1 MQLDSELLQIFL
13 AEISSYQAI
22 LEDEAADREDQAAA
36 AHGLKGAAGM
46 VGFPE
51 LQALAKELENSLR
64 EGDTGPR
71 DLHLPRIREI
81 IADIGG
87 GAAAD
92 DDAPVATLL
101 PRQESSPPT
110 PESRSEQ
117 RPGPELLPDEG
128 SGFDAE
134 TMAMLQGIFLEEAAD
149 HLTAMEAALEQL
161 ANDPGDAN
169 AVHGLFRASHTL
181 KGAAA
186 TVDLHTL
193 GRAAHLLE
201 DRFEAIRNAG
211 AAVPPD
217 EVDRLTTCSDL
228 LRSMVENIADVDRTD
243 ALYEDLVELLNAEL
257 VLGQRPLATTPPDA
271 DPHDNDDALAEE
283 TVPDDDMGWDAETQ
297 AILLQTF
304 HDEAAELLDE
314 LDPLVEELAGG
325 STADTDKLF
334 RLAHTLKGSAG
345 AVGMSRLSKAAH
357 ALEDELE
364 ALRSGDGDHASPDLT
379 DVIASLRQLAEVDNK
394 SAESKRLLKQALA
407 DLESARGPTSRSRR
421 PTLTTLPAPRR
432 APELE
437 PGPGPGPGPGDDPD
451 ALEVTV
457 ERRASSERRS
467 GKRRGDEERMIRVNA
482 ERLDSLLNAV
492 GEIVFRRTLIER
504 RSEELTG
511 LVKDLGASHL
521 SLRAAA
527 LALRDLRGADYHVQR
542 FSELEIEFADVLSNF
557 DRAESGLKEE
567 TEGLRKDALYLQEG
581 LTQIRLLSVRYL
593 FARLRRSVREI
604 ARSESKQVTLQV
616 QGEDTEIDKVVAEK
630 IADPMIQII
639 RNAVA
644 HGIESPEE
652 RRAAGKPEAGTVTI
666 TAVQENNFVTLEV
679 SDDGGGIDLESIR
692 EALASKG
699 LMSADEARSAPD
711 AEVTA
716 AIFLPGLS
724 TRRSADAVAGRGV
737 GLDVVRD
744 TIFRLGGEVTVHSE
758 RGRYSRFTVRMPL
771 STAVTNALLFK
782 AAGEVFC
789 IPVRWVV
796 ETRTTKTSD
805 VLIHRGRDAIV
816 HRDKTI
822 PLLRLSE
829 LLGTEARLMGKFL
842 PTIILRHL
850 EFEFALVVDKL
861 IGPREIVLRELGPLL
876 APLDIYAAATI
887 SGAGKVQLV
896 LDVPTLHVWAS
907 AWRTLPRAAR
917 RAALPAAHQARI
929 MVCDDSRSI
938 REVVSRILQAEGYGV
953 ELANDGW
960 DAWERMTG
968 LRVDLLLTDLEMP
981 RMDGYTLIEKVRKQD
996 DFGGLPILVLSSRTG
1011 EDNQR
1016 RARRAGADGFLFK
1029 PVNRRVI
1036 LARVQELLRN

>member
-1 MQLDSELLQIFL
+1 MQLDDELLQIFL
-13 AEISSYQAI
+13 AEISSYEAI
-22 LEDEAADREDQAAA
+22 LEDETADSEDQAAA

-51 LQALAKELENSLR
+51 LQALAKTLEDSLR
-64 EGDTGPR
+64 DGDTDPR
-71 DLHLPRIREI
+71 DEHLPRIREI
-81 IADIGG
+81 IVEISS

-92 DDAPVATLL
+92 DTAPAAKLL
-101 PRQESSPPT
+101 PPSEKPSPAPPPDPIAHPEPSS
-110 PESRSEQ
+110 
-117 RPGPELLPDEG
+117 DEG

-134 TMAMLQGIFLEEAAD
+134 TTAMLQDIFLEEAAD

-161 ANDPGDAN
+161 AVDRGDAE
-169 AVHGLFRASHTL
+169 AIHGLFRASHTL

-186 TVDLHTL
+186 TVELHTI
-193 GRAAHLLE
+193 GKAAHVLE
-201 DRFEAIRNAG
+201 DRFEAIRDSG
-211 AAVPPD
+211 APVTPE
-217 EVDRLTTCSDL
+217 EVDRLTNCSDL
-228 LRSMVENIADVDRTD
+228 LRAMVENVSDSERVE
-243 ALYEDLVELLNAEL
+243 ALHRDLVAVLDAEL
-257 VLGQRPLATTPPDA
+257 ELGGQPTSVATPDA
-271 DPHDNDDALAEE
+271 DTDVDGDVSEN
-283 TVPDDDMGWDAETQ
+283 DMGWDDETR

-304 HDEAAELLDE
+304 QDEADELLDE
-314 LDPLVEELAGG
+314 LGPLVEELAGG
-325 STADTDKLF
+325 SMSNTDQLF
-334 RLAHTLKGSAG
+334 RLAQTLKGSAG
-345 AVGMSRLSKAAH
+345 AVGKSHLSKASQ
-357 ALEDELE
+357 ALEDKLE
-364 ALRSGDGDHASPDLT
+364 ALGSGSDDQASPDLT
-379 DVIASLRQLAEVDNK
+379 EVLASLRQLAQMDNGTAQSEKLLNEV
-394 SAESKRLLKQALA
+394 LHALGA
-407 DLESARGPTSRSRR
+407 LRSPGSRPRR
-421 PTLTTLPAPRR
+421 PTLTTLPVPKPKLETATE
-432 APELE
+432 PESV
-437 PGPGPGPGPGDDPD
+437 P
-451 ALEVTV
+451 VTV
-457 ERRASSERRS
+457 ERRASLERRG

-482 ERLDSLLNAV
+482 ERLDALLNAI

-504 RSEELTG
+504 RSQELTG
-511 LVKDLGASHL
+511 LVRDLGTSHL

-527 LALRDLRGADYHVQR
+527 LALRDLRGSDHHVQR
-542 FSELEIEFADVLSNF
+542 FSELEIEFADVLANL

-593 FARLRRSVREI
+593 FARLRRSVRDI

-666 TAVQENNFVTLEV
+666 TAIQEGNFVTLEV
-679 SDDGGGIDLESIR
+679 SDDGGGIDLDSIR
-692 EALASKG
+692 TALSEKG
-699 LMSADEARSAPD
+699 LMSSDEAQKTPD

-724 TRRSADAVAGRGV
+724 TRRAVDAVAGRGV

-744 TIFRLGGEVTVHSE
+744 TIFKLGGEVTVHSE

-805 VLIHRGRDAIV
+805 VIIHRGRDAIV
-816 HRDKTI
+816 HREKTI

-829 LLGTEARLMGKFL
+829 LLGTDARLMGKFL

-896 LDVPTLHVWAS
+896 LDVPTLHAWAS
-907 AWRTLPRAAR
+907 AWRTLARAAQ
-917 RAALPAAHQARI
+917 RAALPSSQQTRI

-996 DFGGLPILVLSSRTG
+996 EFGGLPILVLSSRTG
-1011 EDNQR
+1011 EENQR

-1036 LARVQELLRN
+1036 IARVQELLRN